1 MALIEPGDSQYFTQT
16 SDGLYDRHHYKVIA
30 KDGTSTVV
38 DNWAQ
43 AHEIWWNK
51 SPFLDRIEVLD
62 TPQTGTSKGFGK

>member
-1 MALIEPGDSQYFTQT
+1 MTYFTQT

-30 KDGTSTVV
+30 KNGETIVV

-62 TPQTGTSKGFGK
+62 KPQEKSKGFK